1 MSDIAQKLRD
11 DVSNI
16 LVMYSSYSINMSQ
29 IQHYFANDGSNRDEI
44 TNKHSL
50 ELIEKL
56 NNYRKSQQLTPTNFC
71 IYIQEAIQHSSLIGD
86 NLIDR
91 NTSQAN
97 LLKYNSFNQ
106 SSPQVSHLDDKAKT
120 IIELQQQ
127 LKDLKELYQSKQLE
141 YTAQVDLLKQQIQEL
156 QKMSS
161 EQLNS
166 LSQMTLSQKETEI
179 QNQQLKLQLITQ
191 QQEAESQTKQLQ
203 CHLDEKLK
211 EVGIYQEQI
220 KQFRQQ
226 LQEFNNLKSETRKLQ
241 ESYNNLSIQQ
251 TRTQQELYQVNI
263 ELKQKANMIS
273 IKDEKITKIATQQCP
288 TNFESPAQMQQWKLA
303 QQVQENLFQIGNLQ
317 LDLRH
322 ARAENES
329 LRETIVIKE
338 QKIDRVASYVSDTQK
353 LLEAKQHQ
361 LTTVQDQ
368 LQAAELQFTDKKAAY
383 IQQVCQL
390 QTDNQSLSLSVQDLQ
405 KQLKTHLQIEK
416 SLQSQLQIELRL
428 LDESNKKALTLQ
440 NQSFTQQLNANL
452 TQITYLNQEIIQIR
466 EKMLKQAS
474 ELKLQENETL
484 QRERLIFQLKEN
496 FNKEIQTIQN
506 QNAQKLKL
514 QNEMNQK
521 MAQTQNKL
529 FQKTTNI
536 KEVQQKTE
544 ELADA
549 KHLIQELEKNL
560 GVKNVQI
567 NQYINQ
573 RKELEDKM
581 FKMGVENESLKSKIS
596 SIQNTDEILVVNNQ
610 LKLQL
615 QQQTLMVQQL
625 TTKLEAMTE
634 QNTLKTQ
641 QVAERDIWIKQLQT
655 LKPENQIQQI
665 ENFKKDQKQK
675 EGIIRHLKEQ
685 LEEAEIYNQFI
696 TRAKTERQVIRGPL
710 KAIK

>member
-16 LVMYSSYSINMSQ
+16 LIMYSSYSINMSQ

-56 NNYRKSQQLTPTNFC
+56 NNYRKSQQLTPINFC

-141 YTAQVDLLKQQIQEL
+141 YTAQADLLKQQIQDL

-161 EQLNS
+161 EQLSS
-166 LSQMTLSQKETEI
+166 LSQITLSQKETEI

-191 QQEAESQTKQLQ
+191 QQEAESQIKQLQ
-203 CHLDEKLK
+203 CHLDEKSK
-211 EVGIYQEQI
+211 EMVIYQEQI

-226 LQEFNNLKSETRKLQ
+226 LQEYNNQKSEMRKLQ

-383 IQQVCQL
+383 ISQICQL

-496 FNKEIQTIQN
+496 FNKEIQSIQN

-544 ELADA
+544 ELNDA

-581 FKMGVENESLKSKIS
+581 FKMGVENENLKSKIS
-596 SIQNTDEILVVNNQ
+596 TIQNTDEILVVNNQ

-696 TRAKTERQVIRGPL
+696 TRAKTERQVVRGPL